1 MNLKPSQATFSEF
14 TIPEEYRKY
23 KLFLVSWRAHKS
35 GIFDDAVTSLLT
47 NDNTDGADEFAGY
60 INSPTERNYININ
73 NYVVKPNPNSM
84 DKSIRILKI
93 IAFL

>member
-1 MNLKPSQATFSEF
+1 M
-14 TIPEEYRKY
+14 
-23 KLFLVSWRAHKS
+23 SWRTHKS

-73 NYVVKPNPNSM
+73 NYVVKPNPNSI
-84 DKSIRILKI
+84 DKDIRITKI